1 MAPPARVDELKK
13 RYEENPR
20 RFFAPLA
27 NEYRKAGDLDAAI
40 DLCRMHLEE
49 QPGHLS
55 GHIVYGQALFE
66 SSRTDE
72 AKTIFEAALTLDPEN
87 LIALRHLGDIAKAG
101 GDATA
106 AKHWYGRVLEADPRN
121 DEVIALIDALGQAA
135 PAPTVVLAEQHEPP
149 PAPNYADQAA
159 PPRAVDPSAP
169 TPAVPIAA
177 VPPAPAAPAPTA
189 APAPRLSIGLMDLDL
204 NLADSTAPTV
214 DLLDIGGA
222 AGAAP
227 PAPADLSLVFD
238 ASLPGGEAPPPVI
251 EAPPTVEEPAP
262 AMDEGFALIDAASST
277 PEIDGSGVPGVEGL
291 SLGAG
296 VDAEPVLEVLDTSFD
311 APPAAD
317 ESLFATP
324 PVEDEPMFAAA
335 RAEPTFGD
343 ALDVTA
349 STDFATPAAPTDAAT
364 FTDVAMEDAGATVAI
379 GESVTDPK
387 PAHAAPATPADFDAL
402 FGNAPIADVQ
412 IGGDQTP
419 AVVDEAGFHAD
430 SFVGREPA
438 DDMLAAAPD
447 IATPPSPFVTE
458 TMAELYLQQ
467 GFRDEALSVYRQL
480 LAQNPDDKGLAE
492 RVMHLE
498 HGTRSSLAIDSVSE
512 EIEAEEKRRTGS
524 IPTVPAEPVPAEPMP
539 AEPMVSALA
548 SPLEPEPVMEM
559 MPEPQA
565 AEAVA
570 PLAEAV
576 PAFLVEAPAAT
587 VAQPAAVVE
596 APTPVVETPAAVG
609 VLPPEPPAVMPMP
622 VAVGPRA
629 RDIFS
634 RIASR
639 RAVPGGGFTT
649 ASAPAD
655 ASLSTTYDGD
665 SAASTVSVASDVA
678 DATVAVSA
686 AAPATMAVAAEGEVT
701 VAPGG
706 AVDRLFGLSGVAA
719 VDEGAAIAM
728 ASAFG
733 AAPPVAPIRGE
744 PTRKGTDE
752 LSLDSVFGSDGPARP
767 SIVQRQSSTLRFD
780 QFFSGAE
787 GGESAP
793 SAPSAPPPSTPPAGG
808 DDIAQFSDW
817 LKGLKGQ

>member
-27 NEYRKAGDLDAAI
+27 NEYRKAGDLEAAI

-66 SSRTDE
+66 SSRAAE
-72 AKTIFEAALTLDPEN
+72 AKTVFEAALTLDPEN
-87 LIALRHLGDIAKAG
+87 LIALRHLGDISKSS

-149 PAPNYADQAA
+149 PTPNYADEAA
-159 PPRAVDPSAP
+159 PSRAVDPSAP
-169 TPAVPIAA
+169 TPAVTIAV
-177 VPPAPAAPAPTA
+177 VPPAPPAPE
-189 APAPRLSIGLMDLDL
+189 PRLSIGLMDLDL
-204 NLADSTAPTV
+204 NLADSATPTV
-214 DLLDIGGA
+214 DLLGLGPEA
-222 AGAAP
+222 PAAP
-227 PAPADLSLVFD
+227 AAPAES
-238 ASLPGGEAPPPVI
+238 AEAPLVV
-251 EAPPTVEEPAP
+251 EAAPEVHEPAP
-262 AMDEGFALIDAASST
+262 AMDEGFSLLDTASSA
-277 PEIDGSGVPGVEGL
+277 PEVEGSGMPGVEGI
-291 SLGAG
+291 SLGASI
-296 VDAEPVLEVLDTSFD
+296 DAEPSLDVLDTSFD

-317 ESLFATP
+317 ES
-324 PVEDEPMFAAA
+324 MFAAPHV
-335 RAEPTFGD
+335 EPSFGD
-343 ALDVTA
+343 SLDVTA
-349 STDFATPAAPTDAAT
+349 SVDFETSVPP
-364 FTDVAMEDAGATVAI
+364 AGAGPLGGLDMVDVGDTVPI
-379 GESVTDPK
+379 GESVTDPRA
-387 PAHAAPATPADFDAL
+387 AHAAPATPADFDAL
-402 FGNAPIADVQ
+402 FGNAPIGDVQ
-412 IGGDQTP
+412 IGGDQP
-419 AVVDEAGFHAD
+419 SAPVEEAGFHAD
-430 SFVGREPA
+430 SFVGREPS
-438 DDMLAAAPD
+438 DDVLAAAPD

-512 EIEAEEKRRTGS
+512 EIEAAELRKSGS
-524 IPTVPAEPVPAEPMP
+524 IPTVPIEPVTAAAVAQPETEPAAAP
-539 AEPMVSALA
+539 
-548 SPLEPEPVMEM
+548 PEPVMEM
-559 MPEPQA
+559 MLEPEPA
-565 AEAVA
+565 IPEAVA
-570 PLAEAV
+570 PLPEAV
-576 PAFLVEAPAAT
+576 PAFLVEAPVAPIEPPVAAAAALADDVEPPT
-587 VAQPAAVVE
+587 EPAVITPMPAA
-596 APTPVVETPAAVG
+596 A
-609 VLPPEPPAVMPMP
+609 
-622 VAVGPRA
+622 GPLA

-639 RAVPGGGFTT
+639 RAVPGGGF
-649 ASAPAD
+649 AEAAAAD
-655 ASLSTTYDGD
+655 AS
-665 SAASTVSVASDVA
+665 AA
-678 DATVAVSA
+678 DAPAAFAA
-686 AAPATMAVAAEGEVT
+686 AAPAPMTVAAEGEVS

-706 AVDRLFGLSGVAA
+706 AVDRIFGMSGVAA

-728 ASAFG
+728 AAAFG
-733 AAPPVAPIRGE
+733 AAPPVTPIRGE

-767 SIVQRQSSTLRFD
+767 SMVQRQSSTLRFD

-793 SAPSAPPPSTPPAGG
+793 AAPPPSATPAGG

-817 LKGLKGQ
+817 LKGLKGS

>member
-55 GHIVYGQALFE
+55 GHIVYGQALYE
-66 SSRTDE
+66 SARAGE
-72 AKTIFEAALTLDPEN
+72 AKAIFEAALTLDPEN
-87 LIALRHLGDIAKAG
+87 LIALRHLGDIAKAD

-121 DEVIALIDALGQAA
+121 DEVIALIDALSAAA
-135 PAPTVVLAEQHEPP
+135 PAPTVVLAEQREPP
-149 PAPNYADQAA
+149 PTPNYADVA
-159 PPRAVDPSAP
+159 PPATAVDPSAP
-169 TPAVPIAA
+169 PPAVSVAAVPAVPA
-177 VPPAPAAPAPTA
+177 APAAPV
-189 APAPRLSIGLMDLDL
+189 PRLSIGLMDLDL

-214 DLLDIGGA
+214 DLLGTM
-222 AGAAP
+222 P
-227 PAPADLSLVFD
+227 VEPSAPAEPAV
-238 ASLPGGEAPPPVI
+238 ASVASEAPPV
-251 EAPPTVEEPAP
+251 VDEPAP
-262 AMDEGFALIDAASST
+262 AIDEGFALINSSSV
-277 PEIDGSGVPGVEGL
+277 PEVEGSGMPGAEGI

-296 VDAEPVLEVLDTSFD
+296 VESEPAVDVLDTSFD
-311 APPAAD
+311 APPAED
-317 ESLFATP
+317 ES
-324 PVEDEPMFAAA
+324 MFAAA
-335 RAEPTFGD
+335 DAEPSFGD
-343 ALDVTA
+343 SLDVTA
-349 STDFATPAAPTDAAT
+349 SADFDTPAAPADGGT
-364 FTDVAMEDAGATVAI
+364 FGGLEMVDVGDTVPI
-379 GESVTDPK
+379 GESVTEPK

-412 IGGDQTP
+412 IGGDQE
-419 AVVDEAGFHAD
+419 AVPVVEAGFHAD

-438 DDMLAAAPD
+438 DEVLAAAPD

-512 EIEAEEKRRTGS
+512 EIEAAELRKSGS
-524 IPTVPAEPVPAEPMP
+524 IPTVPGEPVIAPAMSQPEAEPVVPQPEPA
-539 AEPMVSALA
+539 
-548 SPLEPEPVMEM
+548 PVMEL
-559 MPEPQA
+559 MPELEPA
-565 AEAVA
+565 TPEAVA
-570 PLAEAV
+570 PMAEAV
-576 PAFLVEAPAAT
+576 PAFLVEAPAAPAEPPT
-587 VAQPAAVVE
+587 VPVEIAAPAAAVPPEPAAV
-596 APTPVVETPAAVG
+596 A
-609 VLPPEPPAVMPMP
+609 PMP
-622 VAVGPRA
+622 APAGPLA
-629 RDIFS
+629 RDILL

-639 RAVPGGGFTT
+639 RAVPGGGFVAAAADAAPGLST
-649 ASAPAD
+649 APA
-655 ASLSTTYDGD
+655 A
-665 SAASTVSVASDVA
+665 
-678 DATVAVSA
+678 SA
-686 AAPATMAVAAEGEVT
+686 AAPAAVASAAIAGEGEVS

-706 AVDRLFGLSGVAA
+706 AVDQLFGTSGVAA

-728 ASAFG
+728 AAAFG

-744 PTRKGTDE
+744 PTRAGTDE
-752 LSLDSVFGSDGPARP
+752 LSLDSVFGSDAQARP
-767 SIVQRQSSTLRFD
+767 SVVQRQSSTLRFD

-793 SAPSAPPPSTPPAGG
+793 AAPPPNATPASG
-808 DDIAQFSDW
+808 DDIAQFSNW
-817 LKGLKGQ
+817 LKGLKGS

>member
-87 LIALRHLGDIAKAG
+87 LIALRHLGDIAKSG

-159 PPRAVDPSAP
+159 PARAVDPSAP
-169 TPAVPIAA
+169 TPAVPIDA
-177 VPPAPAAPAPTA
+177 VPPAPPAPAPTA
-189 APAPRLSIGLMDLDL
+189 ALAPRLSIGLMDLDL

-214 DLLDIGGA
+214 DLLDIGA
-222 AGAAP
+222 AATA
-227 PAPADLSLVFD
+227 APADLSLVFE
-238 ASLPGGEAPPPVI
+238 APPPAVEAPPPVT
-251 EAPPTVEEPAP
+251 EAPPTVEEHAP
-262 AMDEGFALIDAASST
+262 AMDEGFALIDTASST
-277 PEIDGSGVPGVEGL
+277 PEIDGSGMPGVEGL
-291 SLGAG
+291 ALGAG
-296 VDAEPVLEVLDTSFD
+296 VDAEPTLEVLDTTFD
-311 APPAAD
+311 APAAAD
-317 ESLFATP
+317 EGIFAAP

-335 RAEPTFGD
+335 RAEPSFGD

-349 STDFATPAAPTDAAT
+349 STDFDAPAVPTDGAT
-364 FTDVAMEDAGATVAI
+364 FSDAEMVDAGETVAI

-412 IGGDQTP
+412 IGGDQAP
-419 AVVDEAGFHAD
+419 ELVDAAGFHAD

-438 DDMLAAAPD
+438 DELLAAAPD

-524 IPTVPAEPVPAEPMP
+524 IPTVPAEPVPAEPIAAARM
-539 AEPMVSALA
+539 

-559 MPEPQA
+559 MPEPELPS

-576 PAFLVEAPAAT
+576 PAFLVEAPAAPEP
-587 VAQPAAVVE
+587 VPAAVLE
-596 APTPVVETPAAVG
+596 APVPVVATPAAVG
-609 VLPPEPPAVMPMP
+609 PL
-622 VAVGPRA
+622 A

-634 RIASR
+634 RVANR
-639 RAVPGGGFTT
+639 RAVPGGGYAT
-649 ASAPAD
+649 ASAAATDAALPTTPA
-655 ASLSTTYDGD
+655 
-665 SAASTVSVASDVA
+665 AAAA
-678 DATVAVSA
+678 IA
-686 AAPATMAVAAEGEVT
+686 AAPATMAVATEGEVR

-706 AVDRLFGLSGVAA
+706 AVDRLFGMSGVAA
-719 VDEGAAIAM
+719 VDEGAAMAM
-728 ASAFG
+728 AAAFG

-793 SAPSAPPPSTPPAGG
+793 SAPPPSAPPGGG
-808 DDIAQFSDW
+808 DDVAQFSDW
-817 LKGLKGQ
+817 LKGLKGS